1 MIVAQNYDF
10 VPFLVLIH
18 EYKFLPEKKKINSDF
33 GQNFT
38 GDPDRAELLQVSL
51 TS

>member
-18 EYKFLPEKKKINSDF
+18 EYKFLPEKKIINTDL

-38 GDPDRAELLQVSL
+38 GDPDHAELLHIQI
-51 TS
+51 